1 MTMSLKKG
9 RDRIFTSIWRVR
21 FHKFNPDHKLIRSQ
35 KANLSAKHCTT
46 FAFESLRIFC
56 GCLVATEDYIPVIQM
71 VYFPP
76 FSKIQTVQVTIR
88 DDQGLPKVEGTEEF
102 ELVLRTPINAGLGQ
116 ASETVVAIDD
126 SISDCEFLSDIYC
139 MYMFLYKKI

>member
-1 MTMSLKKG
+1 
-9 RDRIFTSIWRVR
+9 
-21 FHKFNPDHKLIRSQ
+21 
-35 KANLSAKHCTT
+35 
-46 FAFESLRIFC
+46 
-56 GCLVATEDYIPVIQM
+56 M

-116 ASETVVAIDD
+116 ASETVVTIDD

-139 MYMFLYKKI
+139 MYMFLYKKV